1 MTVEVHARAS
11 ELLKQMANGNLYR
24 KAYEDGMPLSTWLER
39 EDPSEER
46 DTLDAF
52 GRMMKVAGIK
62 TQSDPANGYYADRFE
77 AFDANDNTRALVP
90 EWMRRVWLRATH
102 PTRYERSAVY
112 GAGDFAVGTIAN
124 PYVDAATPRQNQIAP
139 AIPLSEVITITT
151 PIDSDHYRAFY
162 LTTPN
167 AADIRMS
174 RVVEGA
180 ELPHFKLTGGE
191 HTIDLHKYGGVL
203 EVTYEQLRRQ
213 RIDMVALHLARIAV
227 QAETDKVADAI
238 DVIVNGDGNA
248 NTAATNS
255 NLTTLDSGA
264 TAGTLTLKAWLAW
277 KLLFANPYALT
288 TAFARSDVALQM
300 MMLNVGSANVPLV
313 AVQGASGFGSFTA
326 INPQLR
332 DNVALGITSD
342 APSLKIVGIDRR
354 FALEYVTE
362 IGSDISEVERWATR
376 QTQMI
381 TMSEV
386 DGFAV
391 LEPSALRTLNV
402 NA

>member
-1 MTVEVHARAS
+1 MTVELHARAT
-11 ELLKQMANGNLYR
+11 ELLGQMANGALYR
-24 KAYEDGMPLSTWLER
+24 KAYEQGMPLSSFLER
-39 EDPSEER
+39 EDPSDPK

-52 GRMMKVAGIK
+52 GRMMKAAGIV
-62 TQSDPANGYYADRFE
+62 TRSDPANGYYADRFD
-77 AFDANDNTRALVP
+77 AFDKDENTRALVP
-90 EWMRRVWLRATH
+90 EFFRRVWLRAAH
-102 PTRYERSAVY
+102 PTRTDRSAVY
-112 GAGDFAVGTIAN
+112 GAGDGIVGGVQN
-124 PYVDAATPRQNQIAP
+124 PYVDAAAARQNQIAP
-139 AIPLSEVITITT
+139 AIPLSEVISITT
-151 PIDSDHYRAFY
+151 PIAGDAYRAFY
-162 LTTPN
+162 LTTPS

-180 ELPHFKLTGGE
+180 DLPHFKLTGGD
-191 HTIDLHKYGGVL
+191 HTIRLHKYGGVL

-213 RIDMVALHLARIAV
+213 RIDMVALHIARIAV
-227 QAETDKVADAI
+227 QAESDKVSDAL

-255 NLTTLDSGA
+255 NLTSLDA
-264 TAGTLTLKAWLAW
+264 AAVAGTLTLKGWLAW
-277 KLLFANPYALT
+277 KLLFANPYSLT
-288 TAFARSDVALQM
+288 TAFAQSATALQM
-300 MMLNVGSANVPLV
+300 LTLNVGSANVPLV
-313 AVQGASGFGSFTA
+313 NIQGASGFGSFTT

-332 DNVALGITSD
+332 DSVALGITSD

-362 IGSDISEVERWATR
+362 IGADISEVERWATR